1 MRKLDQLILEK
12 QIPVGCVVGI
22 YELPYYPPENRF
34 RFNGHNICIIGKD
47 EENGEYR
54 VLDSNATEK
63 VTITRE
69 DLIKVRFAKGAYPL
83 MGQMYW
89 IKSIPAD
96 LPERLRPEKTDV
108 DFLKPLVLKAIKDTC
123 KNMTSQP
130 KWFPYVGVNGIHYLA
145 RKMRTWEKTLGKRR
159 ARLYLVQVIRMLEE
173 IGTGGAGFRFVYGAF
188 LQEAS
193 ERTGLAV
200 LNDYSLRIT
209 EIGDM
214 WRDFGYKA
222 SKVFKRRAG
231 DDLTYDDLANI
242 VEKIGEAE
250 HLFYLDL
257 LKTVDSLMES

>member
-1 MRKLDQLILEK
+1 M
-12 QIPVGCVVGI
+12 
-22 YELPYYPPENRF
+22 
-34 RFNGHNICIIGKD
+34 
-47 EENGEYR
+47 
-54 VLDSNATEK
+54 LDSNATEK

-96 LPERLRPEKTDV
+96 LPERMRTDKPDVEFLR
-108 DFLKPLVLKAIKDTC
+108 PLVLKAIKDTC

-130 KWFPYVGVNGIHYLA
+130 KWFPYVGVNGIMYLS
-145 RKMRTWEKTLGKRR
+145 RKMRTWEKKEGKRR
-159 ARLYLVQVIRMLEE
+159 ARLFLVQVIRMLEE

-193 ERTGLAV
+193 ERTAIPE

-231 DDLTYDDLANI
+231 DSYSYDDLADML
-242 VEKIGEAE
+242 EKIGEAE
-250 HLFYLDL
+250 RSFFLDL
-257 LKTVDSLMES
+257 LKAVDRLSK